1 MVTVWHK
8 QDENMYPVFEPHYTS
23 WVPQPTI
30 VLLFTTSIPWWPQ
43 LTPRLLDWL
52 AALWSEKQICL
63 RVSIKKKHG
72 RSEVKI
78 YLLSQIFFNLFW
90 RKKKVNWPF
99 KHESPFLDGPGRQL
113 QVSIWRHPEAG
124 DGGGAR
130 EKMAVLRCRR
140 DPCGVICLIL
150 TYFSVFYA
158 DYVVIQY
165 VLIPA
170 YSDRWVFC
178 ISTPF

>member
-78 YLLSQIFFNLFW
+78 YLLSQIFSLL
-90 RKKKVNWPF
+90 KKKKMNWPF